1 MNENVKT
8 ILDIFLGG
16 LFGTL
21 VTVGVTAW
29 IERKRKTEEQKS
41 KFLWLLAEITDNLE
55 HADHYRLAGGRAH
68 AKLLT
73 QAWESVKGDTVEL
86 DREIANSL
94 RATYAEVWRFSCIVE
109 YDLIRVP
116 MGNGALNGVIEIQA
130 GLAKTAL
137 SDSREKLSG
146 YLKV

>member
-1 MNENVKT
+1 MNENTKT

-21 VTVGVTAW
+21 VTVGVTTW
-29 IERKRKTEEQKS
+29 IERNRKTEERKS
-41 KFLWLLAEITDNLE
+41 KLLWLLAEITDNLE
-55 HADHYRLAGGRAH
+55 HAGKYSLAGGRAH

-73 QAWESVKGDTVEL
+73 QAWDSVKGDIVEL
-86 DREIANSL
+86 DREITNSL
-94 RATYAEVWRFSCIVE
+94 RTAYAEVWRHNCIVE
-109 YDLIRVP
+109 YDLIRAP
-116 MGNGALNGVIEIQA
+116 MGNGALNGVIEVQA

>member
-21 VTVGVTAW
+21 VTVGVTTW
-29 IERKRKTEEQKS
+29 IERKRKTEERKS
-41 KFLWLLAEITDNLE
+41 KLLWLLAEIADNLE
-55 HADHYRLAGGRAH
+55 HADKYSLAGGRAH

-73 QAWESVKGDTVEL
+73 QAWDSVKGDIVEL
-86 DREIANSL
+86 DREITNSL
-94 RATYAEVWRFSCIVE
+94 RIAYAEVWRHNCIVE
-109 YDLIRVP
+109 YDLTRVP
-116 MGNGALNGVIEIQA
+116 MGNGALNGVIEVQA

-137 SDSREKLSG
+137 SDSRKKLST
-146 YLKV
+146 YLGV